1 MGTTRPVS
9 TGIRTTAAERDQWT
23 AMALKL
29 GHRGLGSWLRALAYQ
44 AAIAGDDGRAIVTI
58 LTSLRKELKRVG
70 QNLNQ
75 AVALGHVLAKHGTP
89 FTPLVE
95 RVEETQQTIT
105 DTVAD
110 LKVVLRH
117 FKGVDLDR

>member
-23 AMALKL
+23 ALAVSM

-58 LTSLRKELKRVG
+58 LTSLRGEMRRVG

-75 AVALGHVLAKHGTP
+75 AVTVGHVLAKHGTP
-89 FTPLVE
+89 YPPLADQVA
-95 RVEETQQTIT
+95 ETRQAIS
-105 DTVAD
+105 DTVSD
-110 LKVVLRH
+110 LNVVLRRL
-117 FKGVDLDR
+117 KGQEIDR

>member
-23 AMALKL
+23 ALAVSM
-29 GHRGLGSWLRALAYQ
+29 GHRGLGSWLRALAYE

-58 LTSLRKELKRVG
+58 LTSLRGEMRRVG

-75 AVALGHVLAKHGTP
+75 SLKVANVLAKHGTP
-89 FTPLVE
+89 YPPLVE
-95 RVEETQQTIT
+95 QVAETRQAISETI
-105 DTVAD
+105 DD
-110 LKVVLRH
+110 LNVVLRRL
-117 FKGVDLDR
+117 KGQEIDR